1 MKNHYTTIAVAATLA
16 FVFNPAHA
24 YNDFKGHTCKSV
36 ILTAPGLLS
45 PQDCHTSGVL
55 AALQSSGQ
63 YPDVFAAA
71 APKYIFPDLPTGV
84 PNTSCYTSQG
94 SFAAT
99 IDGNPVTVTTLSAWT
114 NDTKPVIFY
123 PYSAEYTDNLGAVIT
138 QLSIFDA
145 TGKKFYGM
153 IYSRDVVDLSKFSS
167 GSSIEQDTIV
177 GGTKNFA
184 GARGT
189 FRIESNNI
197 PTYFPTV
204 PIDVLKGTICTDY
217 H

>member
-1 MKNHYTTIAVAATLA
+1 MKNHYITIAVVTVLT
-16 FVFNPAHA
+16 FIVNPVHA
-24 YNDFKGHTCKSV
+24 EGYAEGHACKSIV
-36 ILTAPGLLS
+36 LSASGLLS
-45 PQDCHTSGVL
+45 PHACDASLLSALKNSGK
-55 AALQSSGQ
+55 

-99 IDGNPVTVTTLSAWT
+99 IDGKPVTVTTLSAWT
-114 NDTKPVIFY
+114 NDTKPVIFSA
-123 PYSAEYTDNLGAVIT
+123 YSAEYTDNIGAVIT
-138 QLSIFDA
+138 QISVFDT
-145 TGKKFYGM
+145 TGKKFYGN

-167 GSSIEQDTIV
+167 DSSIEQDTIV

-184 GARGT
+184 GAKGT

-197 PTYFPTV
+197 HTYFPTV
-204 PIDVLKGTICTDY
+204 PIDVLKGTICTDN

>member
-1 MKNHYTTIAVAATLA
+1 MKKHYTTITIATALA
-16 FVFNPAHA
+16 FIVNPVHA
-24 YNDFKGHTCKSV
+24 EGNAEGHGCKSIV
-36 ILTAPGLLS
+36 LTAPGLLS
-45 PQDCHTSGVL
+45 PHACDVGLLSAFKNSGK
-55 AALQSSGQ
+55 
-63 YPDVFAAA
+63 YPDVFSPTV
-71 APKYIFPDLPTGV
+71 PKYIFPDLPSGV
-84 PNTSCYTSQG
+84 PNTSCYASQG

-123 PYSAEYTDNLGAVIT
+123 TYSAEYTDNIGAVIT
-138 QLSIFDA
+138 QLSVFDT
-145 TGKKFYGM
+145 TGKKFYGN

-217 H
+217 R